1 MNISANLNC
10 IKFKGDIKMN
20 NTLEKK
26 LKNLDYLNEVC
37 IHSPSLLIDTKC
49 GVARYKFNKIGY
61 RDNKLLIEF
70 KLLLESS
77 NNDTTNILYNIGNK
91 CYLTVDQFL
100 YALKY
105 YASA

>member
-1 MNISANLNC
+1 
-10 IKFKGDIKMN
+10 MN
-20 NTLEKK
+20 NTIAKRLQKLE
-26 LKNLDYLNEVC
+26 YLNEVC

-61 RDNKLLIEF
+61 QDNKLLIEF
-70 KLLLESS
+70 KLLLDS
-77 NNDTTNILYNIGNK
+77 NNNDVPTILHSIGNK

-100 YALKY
+100 YALKF

>member
-1 MNISANLNC
+1 
-10 IKFKGDIKMN
+10 MN
-20 NTLEKK
+20 NIKRRLINLE
-26 LKNLDYLNEVC
+26 YLNEVC

-61 RDNKLLIEF
+61 QDDKLMIEF
-70 KLLLESS
+70 KLLVDS
-77 NNDTTNILYNIGNK
+77 NNRDITNILYSLGNK

-100 YALKY
+100 YALKF

>member
-1 MNISANLNC
+1 MHNIKKRLMN
-10 IKFKGDIKMN
+10 
-20 NTLEKK
+20 LE
-26 LKNLDYLNEVC
+26 YLNEVC

-61 RDNKLLIEF
+61 QNDQLMIEF
-70 KLLLESS
+70 KLLVDS
-77 NNDTTNILYNIGNK
+77 NNRDITNILYSIGNK

-100 YALKY
+100 YALKF